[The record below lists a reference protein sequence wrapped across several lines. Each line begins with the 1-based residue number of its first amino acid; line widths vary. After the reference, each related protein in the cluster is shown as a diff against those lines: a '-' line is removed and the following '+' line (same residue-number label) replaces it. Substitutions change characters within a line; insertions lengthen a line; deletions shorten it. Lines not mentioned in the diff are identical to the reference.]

1 MRLNIIFVI
10 QKWFVFGA
18 LLLVAWFSN
27 TQTYAVEFLNDSAGT
42 SSTPITTFK
51 LPPLWSAASQAVGA
65 SLGVG
70 NGENESHAKLGACV
84 GTTANALIAGVEVTR
99 VSCTAPLRPI

>member
-10 QKWFVFGA
+10 QKWFVFGV

-27 TQTYAVEFLNDSAGT
+27 TQTNAVEFLNDSAGT

-70 NGENESHAKLGACV
+70 NVKTNRTQSLA
-84 GTTANALIAGVEVTR
+84 R
-99 VSCTAPLRPI
+99 VLEPLRTR

>member
-10 QKWFVFGA
+10 QKWFVFGV

-27 TQTYAVEFLNDSAGT
+27 TQTNAVEFLNDSAAT

-70 NGENESHAKLGACV
+70 NVKTNRTQSLA
-84 GTTANALIAGVEVTR
+84 R
-99 VSCTAPLRPI
+99 VLEPLRTR